1 MAVKFSGFAR
11 AGVAGLVVAFGVVPL
26 GLLAVTSLGR
36 SWFWPA
42 VFPADWS
49 LRAWRYLAA
58 REAGV
63 MDAAGASLAIAGVV
77 SALSVLLALPAARA
91 LAEFEGRWRR
101 PVTFALLLPVL
112 APPLA
117 AAMGLHAVFLH
128 LGIVDSA
135 MAVVL
140 VHLVPAVPYATLM
153 LAGSFANLDP
163 DREAQARSLGAG
175 RRQVWARVILPA
187 IAPGLAVAAAFAF
200 LISWSQYLLT
210 LLIGGGRV
218 VTLPLVLVSF
228 VRSGDETVGA
238 AVSLL
243 LVAPTL
249 VVFGLV
255 ARHLRDW

>member
-1 MAVKFSGFAR
+1 MAVTSSRVVRASL
-11 AGVAGLVVAFGVVPL
+11 AGVVVAFGVVPL
-26 GLLAVTSLGR
+26 GVLAVTSVAR

-42 VFPADWS
+42 MLPADWS
-49 LRAWRYLAA
+49 LRGWRYLAT

-63 MDAAGASLAIAGVV
+63 MDAAGTSLAIAGAV
-77 SALSVLLALPAARA
+77 SALSLLLALPAARA
-91 LAEFEGRWRR
+91 LAAFDGRWRR

-117 AAMGLHAVFLH
+117 AAMGLHAVFLQ
-128 LGIVDSA
+128 LGMVDSVA
-135 MAVVL
+135 AVIL

-175 RRQVWARVILPA
+175 PRQVWTRVILPA
-187 IAPGLAVAAAFAF
+187 VAPGLAVAAAFAF

-218 VTLPLVLVSF
+218 VPRPLALVSF

-238 AVSLL
+238 AVSML

-255 ARHLRDW
+255 ARHLKEW